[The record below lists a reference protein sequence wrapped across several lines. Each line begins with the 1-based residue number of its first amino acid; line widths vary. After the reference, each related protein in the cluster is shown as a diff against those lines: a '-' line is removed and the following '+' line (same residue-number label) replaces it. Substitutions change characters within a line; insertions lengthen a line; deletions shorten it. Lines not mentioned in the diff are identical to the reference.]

1 MLGALAL
8 LLTTAAT
15 GAPGDA
21 YTARSSPPLVKASST
36 GAFTVE
42 LTSDPGSSS
51 RAQRAKVGIPSGFS
65 VAEATVAATTTAA
78 GSCKFATWEPDG
90 PLIADGK
97 INLRSPTGGANE
109 LCPGATLTVTFN
121 ALAPAVDGTGTW
133 TTELLAGDAFL
144 LIGSQPTVTVDGT
157 APETTIATGPS
168 GTVTVRSAT
177 FTFSSE
183 PGAGFECS
191 LDGATFG
198 SCTSPTEY
206 SGLGLGAHSF
216 QVRALDGAGNADP
229 TPAARSW
236 AVANPTVS
244 IGDATVNEGDSGTIN
259 AVFTA
264 TLSSTTDQAVTVD
277 FTTANGS
284 ATAGADYAST
294 SGTTTFLAGENT
306 RQVSVPVNGDA
317 LDELDESFSV
327 NLSNASNAT
336 IADGQGVGTIT
347 DNDPQPSLA
356 INDVTVGEGDAGT
369 VTATFTVSLSQVSG
383 RVVTVSYASA
393 NGTATSPG
401 DYLTS
406 NGVLSFAAGETTK
419 TIVVTINGD
428 LIDEANETF
437 TIGLSAPTGAALADP
452 SGLGTITD
460 NDPLPALSVNNATV
474 TEGDTGVTNAIFT
487 VSLSRASGLPITVNH
502 ATANGTA
509 TAPADYQ
516 SGAGALS
523 FAAGETTK
531 QVIVPV
537 NGDTLDE
544 PNETFVLSLA
554 SPTNATIGD
563 GSGAGTI
570 NDNDPPPALS
580 VSDITVTEGNG
591 STVNA
596 VFTVTLAPV
605 SGRDVKVDFATTA
618 GTAAAP
624 ADFTATSGSLTFS
637 AGQTTKS
644 VTVAVNGDL
653 LDEID
658 ENFILGLSNPG
669 SATIS
674 DGIGL
679 GTITDNDPLP
689 TLSVNDVTLTEGDGG
704 PVAATFT
711 VNLSAASGRDVTVDF
726 ATANGTAIAPGDY
739 VARSGS
745 LTFAAGETTKLVA
758 VTVKGDTLDEPTES
772 YSLNL
777 FNAQNATAADA
788 QAVGTI
794 IDNDGL
800 PSAVVSDVIVAEGN
814 SGQVN
819 ADFTVTLSATSG
831 QTVTVT
837 WATADDTA
845 TAGEDY
851 EAAGA
856 DLVFAPGTTSR
867 TFTVK
872 VKGDL
877 LDELEEAFKVVLSAP
892 SNADIGDAQGLGS
905 IIDDDAPP
913 TISIGDVTVAEGAS
927 GPTSA
932 TFTVALSRPSGRP
945 IAVSYATA
953 DGTAGAPDDYA
964 AGGETLG
971 FEPGQASNEV
981 IVSVHGDTAFESDET
996 FLVNL
1001 AGAVNADLLDAKAVG
1016 TITNDDAAPQP
1027 PAPRHRHRRRQHHHH
1042 PSPMSQT
1049 CASRPATAP
1058 SRSRGATRPPR
1069 TSSESRSRGFEPAG
1083 RCRTVRSTKA
1093 PEPLSP
1099 TAA

>member
-1 MLGALAL
+1 M
-8 LLTTAAT
+8 
-15 GAPGDA
+15 
-21 YTARSSPPLVKASST
+21 
-36 GAFTVE
+36 
-42 LTSDPGSSS
+42 
-51 RAQRAKVGIPSGFS
+51 
-65 VAEATVAATTTAA
+65 
-78 GSCKFATWEPDG
+78 
-90 PLIADGK
+90 
-97 INLRSPTGGANE
+97 
-109 LCPGATLTVTFN
+109 
-121 ALAPAVDGTGTW
+121 
-133 TTELLAGDAFL
+133 
-144 LIGSQPTVTVDGT
+144 
-157 APETTIATGPS
+157 
-168 GTVTVRSAT
+168 
-177 FTFSSE
+177 
-183 PGAGFECS
+183 
-191 LDGATFG
+191 
-198 SCTSPTEY
+198 
-206 SGLGLGAHSF
+206 
-216 QVRALDGAGNADP
+216 
-229 TPAARSW
+229 
-236 AVANPTVS
+236 
-244 IGDATVNEGDSGTIN
+244 
-259 AVFTA
+259 
-264 TLSSTTDQAVTVD
+264 SSTTDQAVTVS

-284 ATAGADYAST
+284 ATAGADYAAT
-294 SGTTTFLAGENT
+294 SGTATFLAGEKT
-306 RQVSVPVNGDA
+306 RQVTVPVNGDA
-317 LDELDESFSV
+317 LALLDESFSV

-369 VTATFTVSLSQVSG
+369 VTATFTVRLSQVSG

-393 NGTATSPG
+393 SGTATSPG
-401 DYLTS
+401 DYVTS
-406 NGVLSFAAGETTK
+406 SGVLSFAAGETTK

-428 LIDEANETF
+428 LLDEANETF

-460 NDPLPALSVNNATV
+460 NDPLPALSVSNATV
-474 TEGDTGVTNAIFT
+474 TEGDTGSTNAIFT

-516 SGAGALS
+516 GGAGALS

-570 NDNDPPPALS
+570 NDNDPPSALS
-580 VSDITVTEGNG
+580 VSDITVAEGNG

-605 SGRDVKVDFATTA
+605 SGRDVSVDFATTA

-624 ADFTATSGSLTFS
+624 GDFTATSGSLTFS

-704 PVAATFT
+704 PVAATFV

-800 PSAVVSDVIVAEGN
+800 PSAVVSDVRVAEGN

-837 WATADDTA
+837 WATADATA

-856 DLVFAPGTTSR
+856 DLVFAPGRTSR
-867 TFTVK
+867 TFTVN

-877 LDELEEAFKVVLSAP
+877 LDEREEAFKVVLSAP

-971 FEPGQASNEV
+971 FEPGQASNAV

-1001 AGAVNADLLDAKAVG
+1001 AGAANADLLADKAVG
-1016 TITNDDAAPQP
+1016 TITNDDAAPQLTGATGTAAATANTTTTPRRCRKRARPDRRPRRHGHVGQPGRREP
-1027 PAPRHRHRRRQHHHH
+1027 PASHGHADSSRQDGAEPCGVRRRRNPFHRPRPEERRRVPLPDQDARCDRDGVGRRRGQGHAEGGFDRARAGRGRERR
-1042 PSPMSQT
+1042 PSCAGSRARARRTTT
-1049 CASRPATAP
+1049 CNSTSSAAAARPVGRGHQGAQRLALEAELQAQRVLAVRRQALQPRPGTLPVVRLAGPGKRVAKTYGPCSARAP
-1058 SRSRGATRPPR
+1058 SR
-1069 TSSESRSRGFEPAG
+1069 
-1083 RCRTVRSTKA
+1083 
-1093 PEPLSP
+1093 
-1099 TAA
+1099 